1 MVEFAAEKHVRY
13 IITVEKAAAW
23 IILAIFSPIRFQAN
37 YLLVVAICLTL
48 SIANIIGFT
57 KCGKVFFNL
66 FQIWRK
72 DFWVCK
78 ANFRATHAGSFCTIF
93 AISLCKNSIEKL
105 FSI

>member
-66 FQIWRK
+66 FQIWRQMHMLIIK
-72 DFWVCK
+72 ASRREYRGGRTVKFTIIYVCDGTTN
-78 ANFRATHAGSFCTIF
+78 A
-93 AISLCKNSIEKL
+93 
-105 FSI
+105 